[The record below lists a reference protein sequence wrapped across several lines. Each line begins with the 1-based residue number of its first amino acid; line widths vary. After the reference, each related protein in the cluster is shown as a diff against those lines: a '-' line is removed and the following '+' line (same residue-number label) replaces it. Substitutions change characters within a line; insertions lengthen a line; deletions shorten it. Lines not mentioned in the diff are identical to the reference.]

1 MLRLI
6 SADFGLYPLKILSLI
21 CSLLLAVTIFGEAS
35 QHTISWLGPKGP
47 MRRGAADTASAARLH
62 EGKAAKSKTAASSK
76 ELGPAAEQARG
87 AARVHARCTRTGA
100 LGERSTALPAPPKT
114 ARGMSET
121 PTSVVAAFACR
132 PPAWT
137 VRRRSRSS
145 CRRTR
150 KRRREPSHRA
160 ASLLDTAST
169 PRLR

>member
-6 SADFGLYPLKILSLI
+6 SADFGLYSTISPEDSEPSCII
-21 CSLLLAVTIFGEAS
+21 CSLLLAVTISAK
-35 QHTISWLGPKGP
+35 HRNTHISWLGPKGP
-47 MRRGAADTASAARLH
+47 MRRGAAGTASAARLH
-62 EGKAAKSKTAASSK
+62 EGKAAKSKPAASSK

-137 VRRRSRSS
+137 VRRRSR
-145 CRRTR
+145 
-150 KRRREPSHRA
+150 
-160 ASLLDTAST
+160 T
-169 PRLR
+169 PARLFGCSWGLRGRL